1 VEDPQLTLA
10 DWTWEPTVLAGLAV
24 LIAAYWV
31 LWRRGRL
38 TAHDDTTPWAISPR
52 ARTVMCALGILTGFV
67 ALCSPIDT
75 GGDEYFFWI
84 HMVQHLLL
92 MMVAPPLVLLG
103 ITGIAPPPPG
113 RARTARRLWTA
124 ITRPWTALIVFNAT
138 LLVWHVPQL
147 YDTTLR
153 VEPLHIVEHLTFIAA
168 GVVFWWPIVDP
179 IRAHAG
185 TTITSL
191 KKVAML
197 TISGV
202 PATCLGLVFS
212 LGPRPFYDF
221 YAAAPRLWGVSALTD
236 QQWAG
241 AVMFGAGN
249 IIFFIPITIIFL
261 RMFGD
266 PAADERAAELVDH
279 VDLPATRDVSMT
291 PSPSIDGTATR

>member
-1 VEDPQLTLA
+1 MTPELTLT

-24 LIAAYWV
+24 LIAAYWA
-31 LWRRGRL
+31 LWRRGHL
-38 TAHDDTTPWAISPR
+38 TRADDTTPWAVGPR
-52 ARTVMCALGILTGFV
+52 GRAVLFGLGVLTGFL

-103 ITGIAPPPPG
+103 IAGMQPPAET
-113 RARTARRLWTA
+113 RARRWRALWMRL
-124 ITRPWTALIVFNAT
+124 TRPWTALLVFNAT
-138 LLVWHVPQL
+138 LLVWHIPQL

-153 VEPLHIVEHLTFIAA
+153 VEPVHVFEHLTFIAA
-168 GVVFWWPIVDP
+168 GVVFWWPVVDP
-179 IRAHAG
+179 IRVHAG
-185 TTITSL
+185 TIVPSL

-249 IIFFIPITIIFL
+249 IIFFVPITIIFL

-266 PAADERAAELVDH
+266 PAADEREAELPERVDAEGVH
-279 VDLPATRDVSMT
+279 DVSIAA
-291 PSPSIDGTATR
+291 SPSIERTATR